1 MVKVLSLEE
10 DFLLTLMEFEI
21 DPAKKEK
28 IIELINQG
36 VEWTKISRVAQAS
49 GLAPLFYKNLQTLN
63 LIEFVPEDIVQRFK
77 NKYVKTLFENLK
89 KVKYFELIISEL
101 NKNNI
106 DFIPLKGIYLI
117 PTFYQD
123 FGLRSMSDI
132 DVLVRVNDVEK
143 CKEIFLKQDWK
154 IKDIYHTDSI
164 KKLNLSYTP
173 YVFFKDG
180 MKIDF
185 HQNLYHSGARFE
197 VPIEDLW
204 SRSKN
209 QKFLSGNSSQLSH
222 EDLIL
227 HQILHLYKHL
237 IVGQFCFKSFIDIV
251 TLIKKSNHAFNE
263 SFFLEL
269 VQKYNCKHEVSLINN
284 LLKTYFSIEII
295 TQNEKQKLNK
305 EVDMDLIFRSLLNG
319 ESKKVKDYLKKNKI
333 VYITPTDRLKQIN
346 GTKNTIIYVLGNL
359 FPNKKYMV
367 ERYQIKKKYKF
378 VYFYIYRL
386 FTILTGQ
393 THLKP

>member
-1 MVKVLSLEE
+1 MEKVLSLEE

-21 DPAKKEK
+21 NPAKKEK

-36 VEWTKISRVAQAS
+36 IDWPKIISFAKAS
-49 GLAPLFYKNLQTLN
+49 GLAPLFYKNFQNLN
-63 LIEFVPEDIVQRFK
+63 IIEFIPEDLINKFR
-77 NKYVKTLFENLK
+77 NKYVKTLFENSK
-89 KVKYFELIISEL
+89 KVKYFELIIEEL

-123 FGLRSMSDI
+123 FGLRTMSDI
-132 DVLVRVNDVEK
+132 DVLVRVNDVER

-154 IKDIYHTDSI
+154 IKDMFHTDSI

-180 MKIDF
+180 VKIDF
-185 HQNLYHSGARFE
+185 HQNLYHSAARFK
-197 VPIEDLW
+197 VPVEELW

-209 QKFLSGNSSQLSH
+209 QKFLNGNSKQLIY

-237 IVGQFCFKSFIDIV
+237 VVGQFCFKSFIDIV
-251 TLIKKSNHAFNE
+251 TLIKKSHHVFNE
-263 SFFLEL
+263 SFFMEL
-269 VQKYNCKHEVSLINN
+269 VHKYNCNYEVSLINN
-284 LLKTYFSIEII
+284 LLKTYFSIEIF
-295 TQNEKQKLNK
+295 TQKEMQKLNK
-305 EVDMDLIFRSLLNG
+305 QLDIDLIFKSLLNG
-319 ESKKVKDYLKKNKI
+319 ESQHVKEYFNKNKI
-333 VYITPTDRLKQIN
+333 VYIPIIKRLKHIS

-359 FPNKKYMV
+359 FPSKKYMV
-367 ERYQIKKKYKF
+367 ERYQIKKKYTF
-378 VYFYIYRL
+378 IYFYIYRI
-386 FTILTGQ
+386 FTIFR
-393 THLKP
+393 